1 VRRLGYLALLLGFA
15 QIVFGAVVRITGSGL
30 GCGNHWPDCYG
41 SFTPGRDSPNLLV
54 EISHRYGAAALS
66 LALAAPAPAGASER
80 HPSLAELEGEVMCPT
95 CHTTLDESNS
105 AIAQQIKAFIRVRIA
120 QGKTKSQIESQLV
133 DNFGPSI
140 LAAPPKRGWDLLAW
154 VLPLGGLGL
163 GAIVLGILAWR
174 WTRDRDR
181 PAPGGGA
188 KLDPDVE
195 RRLDAELARFD
206 G

>member
-1 VRRLGYLALLLGFA
+1 MTRGAALL
-15 QIVFGAVVRITGSGL
+15 AV
-30 GCGNHWPDCYG
+30 
-41 SFTPGRDSPNLLV
+41 
-54 EISHRYGAAALS
+54 
-66 LALAAPAPAGASER
+66 LALAVAAPAAASER

-95 CHTTLDESNS
+95 CDTTLDESNS
-105 AIAQQIKAFIRVRIA
+105 AIAQQIKSFIRVRIA
-120 QGKTKSQIESQLV
+120 EGKTKSQIEAELV

-154 VLPLGGLGL
+154 ALPLGGLGL

-181 PAPGGGA
+181 PASGGEA
-188 KLDPDVE
+188 KLDPELE

>member
-1 VRRLGYLALLLGFA
+1 
-15 QIVFGAVVRITGSGL
+15 
-30 GCGNHWPDCYG
+30 
-41 SFTPGRDSPNLLV
+41 
-54 EISHRYGAAALS
+54 
-66 LALAAPAPAGASER
+66 
-80 HPSLAELEGEVMCPT
+80 MCPT

-120 QGKTKSQIESQLV
+120 QGQTKSQIESQLV

-154 VLPLGGLGL
+154 ALPLGGLGL

-188 KLDPDVE
+188 RLDPEVE

>member
-1 VRRLGYLALLLGFA
+1 MSR
-15 QIVFGAVVRITGSGL
+15 
-30 GCGNHWPDCYG
+30 
-41 SFTPGRDSPNLLV
+41 
-54 EISHRYGAAALS
+54 AAALLAV
-66 LALAAPAPAGASER
+66 LALAVAAPAAASER
-80 HPSLAELEGEVMCPT
+80 HPSLAELEGEVMCPK

-105 AIAQQIKAFIRVRIA
+105 AIAQQIKAFIRVRIG
-120 QGKTKSQIESQLV
+120 QGKTKSEIESELV

-154 VLPLGGLGL
+154 ALPLGGLGL

-181 PAPGGGA
+181 PASGGGA
-188 KLDPDVE
+188 KLDPELE

>member
-1 VRRLGYLALLLGFA
+1 VR
-15 QIVFGAVVRITGSGL
+15 
-30 GCGNHWPDCYG
+30 
-41 SFTPGRDSPNLLV
+41 
-54 EISHRYGAAALS
+54 AALAVAAT
-66 LALAAPAPAGASER
+66 LALAVAVPALASER

-105 AIAQQIKAFIRVRIA
+105 AIAQQIKAFIRARIA
-120 QGKTKSQIESQLV
+120 QGQSKSQIESELV

-154 VLPLGGLGL
+154 LLPLGGLGL

-181 PAPGGGA
+181 PSPGGGA
-188 KLDPDVE
+188 GLDPEAE

>member
-1 VRRLGYLALLLGFA
+1 MSR
-15 QIVFGAVVRITGSGL
+15 
-30 GCGNHWPDCYG
+30 
-41 SFTPGRDSPNLLV
+41 
-54 EISHRYGAAALS
+54 AAALLAV
-66 LALAAPAPAGASER
+66 LALAVAAPAAASER

-105 AIAQQIKAFIRVRIA
+105 AVAQQIKAFIRVRIA
-120 QGKTKSQIESQLV
+120 EGKTKSQIESELV

-154 VLPLGGLGL
+154 ALPLGGLGL

-181 PAPGGGA
+181 PASGGGGE
-188 KLDPDVE
+188 LDPELE

>member
-1 VRRLGYLALLLGFA
+1 MSR
-15 QIVFGAVVRITGSGL
+15 
-30 GCGNHWPDCYG
+30 
-41 SFTPGRDSPNLLV
+41 
-54 EISHRYGAAALS
+54 AAALLAV
-66 LALAAPAPAGASER
+66 LALAFAAPAVASER
-80 HPSLAELEGEVMCPT
+80 HPSLAELEGEVMFPT

-105 AIAQQIKAFIRVRIA
+105 AIAQQIKSFIRVRIA
-120 QGKTKSQIESQLV
+120 QGKTKSQIKSELV

-154 VLPLGGLGL
+154 ALPLGGLGL
-163 GAIVLGILAWR
+163 GAIVLGILARR

-181 PAPGGGA
+181 PASGGGA
-188 KLDPDVE
+188 KLDPELE